1 MSCVSIFQQQKKYN
15 RLAVPLGTPKLTSL
29 EHTQY
34 KDTESVRVYQNNNHK
49 HKYNYNYNYKSLTT

>member
-29 EHTQY
+29 GVML
-34 KDTESVRVYQNNNHK
+34 SVIHYLHALV
-49 HKYNYNYNYKSLTT
+49 ST